1 MLNTLLFDRYSKY
14 SKLFQMLLLS
24 FCQPE
29 KHDYR
34 NWIFRCQTW
43 FICRYVLIKFFFIRL
58 TLMLMNLSVLIWI
71 KILFRVC
78 YSERRVTFSENLLTI
93 RQEGIPIS
101 SKKYKHL
108 QTWMPWIL
116 LQFHD
121 FYKKLSHSETVINDM

>member
-1 MLNTLLFDRYSKY
+1 MSNVIHLQVRAN
-14 SKLFQMLLLS
+14 Q
-24 FCQPE
+24 
-29 KHDYR
+29 
-34 NWIFRCQTW
+34 
-43 FICRYVLIKFFFIRL
+43 
-58 TLMLMNLSVLIWI
+58 
-71 KILFRVC
+71 ILFYKTDFDADEFECANLNRT
-78 YSERRVTFSENLLTI
+78 ERRVTFSENLLTI